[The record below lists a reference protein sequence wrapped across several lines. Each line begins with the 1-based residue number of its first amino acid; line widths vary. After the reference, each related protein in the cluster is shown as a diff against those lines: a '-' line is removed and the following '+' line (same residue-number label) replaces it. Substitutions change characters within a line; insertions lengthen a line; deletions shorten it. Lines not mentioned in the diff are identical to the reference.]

1 MLLPW
6 LTFIAV
12 SLIIYAGFVKLAGRL
27 LRDKVS
33 WKSTFFFAVIM
44 LIIVMVVH
52 VLDFRQPAAIR
63 IGHAAV
69 LLIGLIILGSWFFSK
84 RGTDRSGALLGWRGG
99 IRLTALAFAMM
110 VVVAFAIVIP
120 VQALVR

>member
-1 MLLPW
+1 MLLQW
-6 LTFIAV
+6 LTFIVV
-12 SLIIYAGFVKLAGRL
+12 SLIVYGGFVKLAARL
-27 LRDKVS
+27 LRYKVS

-52 VLDFRQPAAIR
+52 LFDFRQPAAVR
-63 IGHAAV
+63 IGHAAL
-69 LLIGLIILGSWFFSK
+69 LLIGLVIFGSWFFSK
-84 RGTDRSGALLGWRGG
+84 RGTDRSGAVLGWRGG
-99 IRLTALAFAMM
+99 MRLTALAFAMM

>member
-1 MLLPW
+1 
-6 LTFIAV
+6 
-12 SLIIYAGFVKLAGRL
+12 
-27 LRDKVS
+27 
-33 WKSTFFFAVIM
+33 
-44 LIIVMVVH
+44 MVVH

-63 IGHAAV
+63 IGHAA
-69 LLIGLIILGSWFFSK
+69 LLLLGLVILGSWFFSK
-84 RGTDRSGALLGWRGG
+84 RGTDRNGAVLGWRGG

>member
-6 LTFIAV
+6 LTFIVV
-12 SLIIYAGFVKLAGRL
+12 SLIVYTGFVKLAACL
-27 LRDKVS
+27 LRYKVG

-52 VLDFRQPAAIR
+52 VLDFRQSAAIR
-63 IGHAAV
+63 IGHAAL
-69 LLIGLIILGSWFFSK
+69 LLIGLVIMGSWFFSK
-84 RGTDRSGALLGWRGG
+84 RGTDRSGAVLGWRGG

-110 VVVAFAIVIP
+110 VVMAFAIVIP

>member
-1 MLLPW
+1 MLLQW
-6 LTFIAV
+6 LTFIVV
-12 SLIIYAGFVKLAGRL
+12 SLIVYAGFVKLAARL
-27 LRDKVS
+27 LRYKVS

-52 VLDFRQPAAIR
+52 LLGFRQPAAIR
-63 IGHAAV
+63 IGHAAL
-69 LLIGLIILGSWFFSK
+69 LLIGLVILGSWFLSK
-84 RGTDRSGALLGWRGG
+84 RGTDRSGAVLGWRGG
-99 IRLTALAFAMM
+99 IRLTALAFVMM

>member
-6 LTFIAV
+6 LTFIVV
-12 SLIIYAGFVKLAGRL
+12 SLIVYAGFVKLAARL
-27 LRDKVS
+27 LRYRVS

-52 VLDFRQPAAIR
+52 VLDFQQPAAIR
-63 IGHAAV
+63 IGHAAL
-69 LLIGLIILGSWFFSK
+69 LLIGLVILGSWFFSK
-84 RGTDRSGALLGWRGG
+84 RGTDRSGAVLGRGG

-110 VVVAFAIVIP
+110 IIVAFALSSQFRLFI
-120 VQALVR
+120 R